1 MFQNLSKSR
10 KEMEELSAALE
21 GLING
26 KEPSLEHISEDTL
39 PSKIRSQILRLND
52 KIRGS
57 EQALLKEREEIRGL
71 IADTAHQLRTPLAN
85 MESYLSL
92 LKADF
97 ECQTEEKESSAA
109 KSKPGGAAD
118 GGSESIRMEDQAYYI
133 RAIVESEEK
142 IRFLTESFI
151 RMARLENGIIQIRK
165 DSRDMEGTLL
175 GSILQAKKMA
185 DEKQIKIRLT
195 MSGETGR
202 TKKTYGQEKRN
213 EAESAILHDPQWLGE
228 AVFNLLDNSIKYSPE
243 GSTIHVSTVKN
254 EMFFRIEVRDEGTG
268 IEEGEENLI
277 FRRFYR
283 GKHVT
288 SQSGFGLG
296 LYLSRE
302 IVQKHG
308 GFMKVKRL
316 EPGISVGIYLP
327 VSEELRMEVVAESS
341 RRDDERNAKL

>member
-21 GLING
+21 SLING
-26 KEPSLEHISEDTL
+26 EEPALDRISEDTL
-39 PSKIRSQILRLND
+39 PSKIQSQILRLND
-52 KIRGS
+52 KMRAS

-92 LKADF
+92 LKADL
-97 ECQTEEKESSAA
+97 ERRT
-109 KSKPGGAAD
+109 GT
-118 GGSESIRMEDQAYYI
+118 SESIRMEDQAYYI
-133 RAIVESEEK
+133 RAIAESEEK

-175 GSILQAKKMA
+175 GSILQAKKAA
-185 DEKQIKIRLT
+185 DEKQIEIRLT
-195 MSGETGR
+195 MSGESGR
-202 TKKTYGQEKRN
+202 TKKTSGREKGK
-213 EAESAILHDPQWLGE
+213 EAGSAVLHDPQWLGE

-283 GKHVT
+283 GKHVNG
-288 SQSGFGLG
+288 QNGFGLG

-302 IVQKHG
+302 IVQRHG

-316 EPGISVGIYLP
+316 EPGLSVGIYLP
-327 VSEELRMEVVAESS
+327 V
-341 RRDDERNAKL
+341 D

>member
-97 ECQTEEKESSAA
+97 ECRTEEKESSAA

>member
-1 MFQNLSKSR
+1 MFQNLSKNR
-10 KEMEELSAALE
+10 KEMEELSSALE
-21 GLING
+21 SLING
-26 KEPSLEHISEDTL
+26 ERPSLDRVSEDTL

-52 KIRGS
+52 KMRGS
-57 EQALLKEREEIRGL
+57 EQALLQEREEIRGL

-92 LKADF
+92 LKADL
-97 ECQTEEKESSAA
+97 ERRT
-109 KSKPGGAAD
+109 GT
-118 GGSESIRMEDQAYYI
+118 SESIRMEDQAYYI
-133 RAIVESEEK
+133 RAIAESEEK
-142 IRFLTESFI
+142 IRFLTEGFI

-175 GSILQAKKMA
+175 GSILQAKKAA
-185 DEKQIKIRLT
+185 DEKQIEIRLT
-195 MSGETGR
+195 MSGESGR
-202 TKKTYGQEKRN
+202 TKKTSGREKGK
-213 EAESAILHDPQWLGE
+213 EAGSAVLHDPQWLGE

-243 GSTIHVSTVKN
+243 GSTIYVSTVKN

-283 GKHVT
+283 GKHVNG
-288 SQSGFGLG
+288 QNGFGLG

-302 IVQKHG
+302 IVQRHA

-316 EPGISVGIYLP
+316 EPGLSVGIYLP
-327 VSEELRMEVVAESS
+327 V
-341 RRDDERNAKL
+341 D

>member
-1 MFQNLSKSR
+1 MRDVSEFI

-21 GLING
+21 GVING

-52 KIRGS
+52 IMRGS

-92 LKADF
+92 LKADL
-97 ECQTEEKESSAA
+97 ECRTEEKESSAA
-109 KSKPGGAAD
+109 KSKTGGAAD

-283 GKHVT
+283 GKRVT

-327 VSEELRMEVVAESS
+327 VSEELRMEVAAESS

>member
-1 MFQNLSKSR
+1 MFQNLSKNR
-10 KEMEELSAALE
+10 KEMEELSSALE
-21 GLING
+21 SLING
-26 KEPSLEHISEDTL
+26 ERPSLDRVSEDTL

-52 KIRGS
+52 KMRGS
-57 EQALLKEREEIRGL
+57 EQALLQEREEIRGL

-92 LKADF
+92 LKADL
-97 ECQTEEKESSAA
+97 ERRT
-109 KSKPGGAAD
+109 GT
-118 GGSESIRMEDQAYYI
+118 SESIRMEDQAYYL
-133 RAIVESEEK
+133 RAIAESEEK
-142 IRFLTESFI
+142 IRFLTEGFI

-165 DSRDMEGTLL
+165 DSLDMEGTLL
-175 GSILQAKKMA
+175 GSILQAKKAA
-185 DEKQIKIRLT
+185 DEKQIEIRLT
-195 MSGETGR
+195 MSGESGR
-202 TKKTYGQEKRN
+202 TKKTSGREKGK
-213 EAESAILHDPQWLGE
+213 EAGSAVLHDPQWLGE

-283 GKHVT
+283 GKHVNG
-288 SQSGFGLG
+288 QNGFGLG

-302 IVQKHG
+302 IVQRHG

-316 EPGISVGIYLP
+316 EPGLSVGIYLP
-327 VSEELRMEVVAESS
+327 V
-341 RRDDERNAKL
+341 D

>member
-21 GLING
+21 SLING
-26 KEPSLEHISEDTL
+26 EEPALDRISEDNL

-52 KIRGS
+52 KMRGS
-57 EQALLKEREEIRGL
+57 EQALLQEREEIRGL

-92 LKADF
+92 LKADL
-97 ECQTEEKESSAA
+97 ERRT
-109 KSKPGGAAD
+109 GT
-118 GGSESIRMEDQAYYI
+118 SESIRMEDQAYYI
-133 RAIVESEEK
+133 RAIAESEEK

-151 RMARLENGIIQIRK
+151 RMARLENGLIQIRK

-175 GSILQAKKMA
+175 GSILQAKKAA
-185 DEKQIKIRLT
+185 DEKQIEIRLT
-195 MSGETGR
+195 MSGESGR
-202 TKKTYGQEKRN
+202 TKKTSGREKGK
-213 EAESAILHDPQWLGE
+213 EAGSAVLHDPQWLGE

-243 GSTIHVSTVKN
+243 GSTIYVSTVKN

-283 GKHVT
+283 GKHVNG
-288 SQSGFGLG
+288 QNGFGLG

-302 IVQKHG
+302 IVQRHG

-316 EPGISVGIYLP
+316 EPGLSVGIYLP
-327 VSEELRMEVVAESS
+327 VE
-341 RRDDERNAKL
+341 

>member
-21 GLING
+21 GVING

-52 KIRGS
+52 KMRGS

-92 LKADF
+92 LKADL
-97 ECQTEEKESSAA
+97 ECRTEEKESSAA
-109 KSKPGGAAD
+109 KSKTGGAAD

-283 GKHVT
+283 GKRVT

-327 VSEELRMEVVAESS
+327 VPEELRMEAAAESS

>member
-10 KEMEELSAALE
+10 KEMEELSASLE
-21 GLING
+21 SLING
-26 KEPSLEHISEDTL
+26 EEPALDRVSEDTL

-52 KIRGS
+52 KMRGS
-57 EQALLKEREEIRGL
+57 EQALLQEREEIRGL

-92 LKADF
+92 LKADL
-97 ECQTEEKESSAA
+97 ERRT
-109 KSKPGGAAD
+109 GT
-118 GGSESIRMEDQAYYI
+118 SESIRMEDQAYYI
-133 RAIVESEEK
+133 RAIAESEEK

-175 GSILQAKKMA
+175 GSILQAKKAA
-185 DEKQIKIRLT
+185 DEKQIEIRLT
-195 MSGETGR
+195 MSGESGR
-202 TKKTYGQEKRN
+202 TKKTSGREKGK
-213 EAESAILHDPQWLGE
+213 EAGSAVLHDPQWLGE

-243 GSTIHVSTVKN
+243 GSTIYVSTVKN

-283 GKHVT
+283 GKHVNG
-288 SQSGFGLG
+288 QNGFGLG

-302 IVQKHG
+302 IVQRHG

-316 EPGISVGIYLP
+316 EPGLSVGIYLP
-327 VSEELRMEVVAESS
+327 V
-341 RRDDERNAKL
+341 D

>member
-185 DEKQIKIRLT
+185 DEKQIEIRLT

>member
-21 GLING
+21 SLING
-26 KEPSLEHISEDTL
+26 EEPALDRISEDTL
-39 PSKIRSQILRLND
+39 PSKIRNQILRLND
-52 KIRGS
+52 KMRGS

-92 LKADF
+92 MKADL
-97 ECQTEEKESSAA
+97 ERRT
-109 KSKPGGAAD
+109 GA
-118 GGSESIRMEDQAYYI
+118 SESIRMEDQAYYI
-133 RAIVESEEK
+133 RAIAESEEK
-142 IRFLTESFI
+142 IRFLTEGFI

-165 DSRDMEGTLL
+165 DSLDMEGTLL
-175 GSILQAKKMA
+175 GSILQAKKAA
-185 DEKQIKIRLT
+185 DEKQIEIRLT
-195 MSGETGR
+195 MSGESGR
-202 TKKTYGQEKRN
+202 TKKTSGREKGK
-213 EAESAILHDPQWLGE
+213 EAGSAVLHDPQWLGE

-283 GKHVT
+283 GKHVNG
-288 SQSGFGLG
+288 QNGFGLG

-302 IVQKHG
+302 IVQRHG

-316 EPGISVGIYLP
+316 EPGLSVGIYLP
-327 VSEELRMEVVAESS
+327 V
-341 RRDDERNAKL
+341 D

>member
-1 MFQNLSKSR
+1 MFQNLSKNR
-10 KEMEELSAALE
+10 KEMEELSSALE
-21 GLING
+21 SLING
-26 KEPSLEHISEDTL
+26 ERPSLDRVSEDTL

-52 KIRGS
+52 KMRGS
-57 EQALLKEREEIRGL
+57 EQALLQEREEIRGL

-92 LKADF
+92 LKADL
-97 ECQTEEKESSAA
+97 ERRT
-109 KSKPGGAAD
+109 GT
-118 GGSESIRMEDQAYYI
+118 SESIRMEDQAYYI
-133 RAIVESEEK
+133 RAIAESEEK

-175 GSILQAKKMA
+175 GSILQAKKAA
-185 DEKQIKIRLT
+185 DEKQIEIRLT
-195 MSGETGR
+195 MSGESGR
-202 TKKTYGQEKRN
+202 TKKTSGREKGK
-213 EAESAILHDPQWLGE
+213 EAGSAVLHDPQWLGE

-283 GKHVT
+283 GKHVNG
-288 SQSGFGLG
+288 QNGFGLG

-302 IVQKHG
+302 IVQRHG

-316 EPGISVGIYLP
+316 EPGLSVGIYLP
-327 VSEELRMEVVAESS
+327 V
-341 RRDDERNAKL
+341 D

>member
-21 GLING
+21 GVING

-52 KIRGS
+52 KMRGS

-92 LKADF
+92 LKADL
-97 ECQTEEKESSAA
+97 ECRTEEKESSAA

-283 GKHVT
+283 GKRVT

-327 VSEELRMEVVAESS
+327 VPEELRMEAAAESS

>member
-52 KIRGS
+52 KMRGS

>member
-21 GLING
+21 GVING

-52 KIRGS
+52 IMRGS

-92 LKADF
+92 LKADL
-97 ECQTEEKESSAA
+97 ECRTEEKESSAA
-109 KSKPGGAAD
+109 KSKTGGAAD

-283 GKHVT
+283 GKRVT

-327 VSEELRMEVVAESS
+327 VPEELRMEAAAESS